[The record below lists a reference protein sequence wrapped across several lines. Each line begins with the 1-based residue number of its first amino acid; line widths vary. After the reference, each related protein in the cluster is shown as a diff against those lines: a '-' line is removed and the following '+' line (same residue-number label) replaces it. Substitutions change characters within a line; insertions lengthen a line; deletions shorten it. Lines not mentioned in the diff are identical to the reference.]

1 VPSDHPTEARA
12 DDNKLARNRLWLLAH
27 QDDELMA
34 LHLCS
39 ESNNNSVLYLTDGVR
54 IGAKFSANLRMQEA
68 IAVWAEIDKDAILI
82 FFGAKHAIR
91 DGTLLETLNASH
103 LKELTS
109 VCVERG
115 IEEIVTLHLE
125 GGHQDHDVT
134 SMLAEELSRRLKIRL
149 LTFPAYRALHG
160 RIPLYS
166 VMSMIRSTS
175 LQSVTPPVER
185 LKYAI
190 QAFGV
195 MNRYRSQARTWI
207 GLGPFVLLK
216 YLFGKPSYFI
226 HNFSNRYSQKL
237 PSKLLYL
244 NRHQNEAIDYE
255 NFRKKLSS
263 WIDAI

>member
-1 VPSDHPTEARA
+1 VASDSLIESLA
-12 DDNKLARNRLWLLAH
+12 DNNKLVKNRLWLLAH

-34 LHLCS
+34 LHLFT
-39 ESNNNSVLYLTDGVR
+39 ESNNNSVVYLTDGVR

-91 DGTLLETLNASH
+91 DGTLLETLNATH
-103 LKELTS
+103 LKELAS

-160 RIPLYS
+160 RFPLYS
-166 VMSMIRSTS
+166 VMSMIKSTS
-175 LQSVTPPVER
+175 MQSVTPRVER
-185 LKYAI
+185 LKSAI
-190 QAFGV
+190 QSLGV
-195 MNRYRSQARTWI
+195 MSRYRSQVRTWI

-216 YLFGKPSYFI
+216 YLFGKPIYFI
-226 HNFSNRYSQKL
+226 HHFSNRYSQKL
-237 PSKLLYL
+237 PTKLLYV
-244 NRHQNEAIDYE
+244 NRHQHEAIDYE
-255 NFRKKLSS
+255 NFRKKLTS
-263 WIDAI
+263 WTDAI